1 MGEHKPGLKISGLM
15 GVAVRQPEAK
25 HAGFDLPALDLP
37 FHGRAGGGIDA
48 PSLIPLDLIV
58 RSPFQNRSRVNEEEV
73 ALLAED
79 IRRDG
84 LRNPAT
90 VRPLPDGHYELVSG
104 ETRVEAFR
112 VLARTEMPAF
122 VRPMGDTEAA
132 RGAVLDNFFHRDLED
147 YEIYKGLK
155 TLMDCGAASSL
166 GQLASLTPWGKT
178 HVFRFMSFGKLPQ
191 TAMDILEESADL
203 ISAKVAGEFAKLAV
217 DGMPAELVTDALRL
231 AVEGRLD
238 PHKSAKWAEAKW
250 RKGAKAAT
258 TVHFGKR
265 PVVLPSGRLVCTVS
279 RTAKGLAVAGEKGAQ
294 VDWDTLEADLAEWL
308 SLRLAGEDADVT
320 RSSGL

>member
-1 MGEHKPGLKISGLM
+1 MGSNKSGLKISGLM
-15 GVAVRQPEAK
+15 GIAGSQPEAK
-25 HAGFDLPALDLP
+25 SAGFDLPALDLP
-37 FHGRAGGGIDA
+37 FHGQADGGIDT

-191 TAMDILEESADL
+191 TALDILEESAGL
-203 ISAKVAGEFAKLAV
+203 VSAKVAGEFAKLVV
-217 DGMPAELVTDALRL
+217 DGMPAKLITDALRL
-231 AVEGRLD
+231 ALEGRLD
-238 PHKSAKWAEAKW
+238 PHKSAKWAESKW

-258 TVHFGKR
+258 PVHFGKR
-265 PVVLPSGRLVCTVS
+265 PVVLPSGMLVCTVS
-279 RTAKGLAVAGEKGAQ
+279 RTAKGLAVAGEKGAR
-294 VDWDTLEADLAEWL
+294 VDWDALETDLTEWL
-308 SLRLAGEDADVT
+308 SLRLAGEDVDVT

>member
-1 MGEHKPGLKISGLM
+1 MGITSN
-15 GVAVRQPEAK
+15 QPEAK
-25 HAGFDLPALDLP
+25 NAGFDLPALDLP
-37 FHGRAGGGIDA
+37 FHGQPDGGIDN

-58 RSPFQNRSRVNEEEV
+58 RSPFQNRSHVNEEEV
-73 ALLAED
+73 ALLAEN

-90 VRPLPDGHYELVSG
+90 VRPLPNGHYELVSG

-112 VLARTEMPAF
+112 VLARTEIPAF
-122 VRPMGDTEAA
+122 VRPMDDKEAA

-147 YEIYKGLK
+147 YEIYKGLR
-155 TLMDCGAASSL
+155 TLMDCGVASSL

-191 TAMDILEESADL
+191 TAIDILEESAGL
-203 ISAKVAGEFAKLAV
+203 VSAKVAGEFAKLVAE
-217 DGMPAELVTDALRL
+217 GMPSELVKDALLL
-231 AVEGRLD
+231 ALEERLD
-238 PHKSAKWAEAKW
+238 PHKSAKWAESKW
-250 RKGAKAAT
+250 RKGTKAAT
-258 TVHFGKR
+258 LVHFGKR

-279 RTAKGLAVAGEKGAQ
+279 RTTKGLAVTGEKGTLL
-294 VDWDTLEADLAEWL
+294 DWDTLEVELTEWL
-308 SLRLAGEDADVT
+308 SLRLAEEEVDVT

>member
-1 MGEHKPGLKISGLM
+1 MGKHKPGLKISGLM
-15 GVAVRQPEAK
+15 GVAGRRPEAK

-37 FHGRAGGGIDA
+37 FQGRAGGGIDA
-48 PSLIPLDLIV
+48 PSLIPLGLIV
-58 RSPFQNRSRVNEEEV
+58 RSPFQNRSGVNAEEV

-90 VRPLPDGHYELVSG
+90 VRPLPGGRYELVSG
-104 ETRVEAFR
+104 ETRAEAFR
-112 VLARTEMPAF
+112 ALGRTEIPAV

-132 RGAVLDNFFHRDLED
+132 RGAVLDNFFHRDLAD

-155 TLMDCGAASSL
+155 TLMDCGAAASL
-166 GQLASLTPWGKT
+166 GQLAGLTPWGKT
-178 HVFRFMSFGKLPQ
+178 HVFRFMSFGKLP
-191 TAMDILEESADL
+191 AAALEALEESAGL
-203 ISAKVAGEFAKLAV
+203 MSAKVAGEFAKLTG

-231 AVEGRLD
+231 AAEGRLD

-250 RKGAKAAT
+250 RRAAKAAT
-258 TVHFGKR
+258 AAHCGKR

-294 VDWDTLEADLAEWL
+294 VDWDALEADLAAWL
-308 SLRLAGEDADVT
+308 SLRLAGEDAGAA
-320 RSSGL
+320 RSSGV

>member
-1 MGEHKPGLKISGLM
+1 MGSNKSGLKISGLM
-15 GVAVRQPEAK
+15 GIAGSQPEAK
-25 HAGFDLPALDLP
+25 NAGFDLPALDLP
-37 FHGRAGGGIDA
+37 FHGQADGGINI

-58 RSPFQNRSRVNEEEV
+58 RSPFQNRFRVDEDEV
-73 ALLAED
+73 ELLAQD

-104 ETRVEAFR
+104 QTRVEAFR
-112 VLARTEMPAF
+112 VLARTEIPAF
-122 VRPMGDTEAA
+122 VRPMGDAEAA

-155 TLMDCGAASSL
+155 TLMDCGIASSL

-191 TAMDILEESADL
+191 AAMDILAESAGL
-203 ISAKVAGEFAKLAV
+203 VSAKVAGEFAKLTI
-217 DGMPAELVTDALRL
+217 DGMPTELVTEALRL
-231 AVEGRLD
+231 AVKGRLD
-238 PHKSAKWAEAKW
+238 PHKSAKWAESKW
-250 RKGAKAAT
+250 RKEAKAAT
-258 TVHFGKR
+258 PVPFGKR
-265 PVVLPSGRLVCTVS
+265 AVVLPSGRLVCTVS
-279 RTAKGLAVAGEKGAQ
+279 RTTKGLAVAGEKGAQ
-294 VDWDTLEADLAEWL
+294 VDWDALEADMAEWL

-320 RSSGL
+320 RPSSL

>member
-1 MGEHKPGLKISGLM
+1 MGSNKPGLKISGLM
-15 GVAVRQPEAK
+15 GIAGSQPEAK
-25 HAGFDLPALDLP
+25 IAGFDLPALDLP
-37 FHGRAGGGIDA
+37 FHGQVDGGIDT

-147 YEIYKGLK
+147 YEIYKGFK

-238 PHKSAKWAEAKW
+238 PHQSAKWAESKW
-250 RKGAKAAT
+250 RKEAKAAT
-258 TVHFGKR
+258 VDFGKR

-279 RTAKGLAVAGEKGAQ
+279 RTSKGLAVAGEKGAQ
-294 VDWDTLEADLAEWL
+294 VDWDALEADLAEWL

-320 RSSGL
+320 RSTGL